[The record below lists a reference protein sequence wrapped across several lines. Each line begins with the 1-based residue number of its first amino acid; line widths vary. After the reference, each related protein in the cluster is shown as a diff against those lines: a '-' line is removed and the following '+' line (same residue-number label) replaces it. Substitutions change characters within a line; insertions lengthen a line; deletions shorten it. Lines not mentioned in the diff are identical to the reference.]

1 MRRRRAI
8 DHGGGAMTSAYYEEQ
23 LRAFAEGK
31 RLGRLAKAVR
41 DPEDGVCDACGS
53 TLPRT
58 LFGLRDTV
66 SDRHYFVGQ
75 SCLAWLLETG
85 LVARARYRHSAEV
98 AYRREMEMRRNGVGA
113 STDKPSP
120 STGDHGDLPERR
132 FDLRNLRRTILITET
147 ETHYEALV
155 RLEDGGRR
163 VSGRAQEPRWSQ
175 GWARCDGGVVLLERV
190 PRARRKAVV
199 ICLLKAYRMAR
210 AAWRDGEVRNGDEL
224 DNKMHEEIVA

>member
-1 MRRRRAI
+1 
-8 DHGGGAMTSAYYEEQ
+8 MTTTYYEER

-75 SCLAWLLETG
+75 NCLAWLLETG

-98 AYRREMEMRRNGVGA
+98 AYRREMEMRRNGAGA
-113 STDKPSP
+113 SIDEPPSSTD
-120 STGDHGDLPERR
+120 DQVDLPERGA
-132 FDLRNLRRTILITET
+132 DLRNLRRTFFIVET
-147 ETHYEALV
+147 ESHYEALV
-155 RLEDGGRR
+155 RLEDGRRR
-163 VSGRAQEPRWSQ
+163 VSRRAREPRWSQ
-175 GWARCDGGVVLLERV
+175 GWARHDGGVVLLERV
-190 PRARRKAVV
+190 PRARRNAVTTCV
-199 ICLLKAYRMAR
+199 LKAYRKAR
-210 AAWRDGEVRNGDEL
+210 AAGEKATLSQAMSLVTRTARG
-224 DNKMHEEIVA
+224 

>member
-1 MRRRRAI
+1 
-8 DHGGGAMTSAYYEEQ
+8 MTTTYYEER
-23 LRAFAEGK
+23 LRDFAEGK

-75 SCLAWLLETG
+75 NCLAWLLETG

-98 AYRREMEMRRNGVGA
+98 AYRREMEMRQNGA
-113 STDKPSP
+113 SALGNESSP
-120 STGDHGDLPERR
+120 STGDQGESHGRGDDRR
-132 FDLRNLRRTILITET
+132 HLRRTIFIVET
-147 ETHYEALV
+147 ESHYEALV

-163 VSGRAQEPRWSQ
+163 VSGRAQEPRWGR
-175 GWARCDGGVVLLERV
+175 GWARHDGGVLLLERV
-190 PRARRKAVV
+190 PRTKRSAV
-199 ICLLKAYRMAR
+199 IRCLLKAYRQAR
-210 AAWRDGEVRNGDEL
+210 TAWLDGEPRNGDEPES
-224 DNKMHEEIVA
+224 NVREEIVA

>member
-1 MRRRRAI
+1 
-8 DHGGGAMTSAYYEEQ
+8 MTTTYYEER
-23 LRAFAEGK
+23 LRVFAEGK

-85 LVARARYRHSAEV
+85 LIARARYRHSAEV
-98 AYRREMEMRRNGVGA
+98 AYRREMEIRRNGAGA
-113 STDKPSP
+113 STDEPSP
-120 STGDHGDLPERR
+120 STGDQGDLPQRR
-132 FDLRNLRRTILITET
+132 IDLRHLRRTILITET
-147 ETHYEALV
+147 ETHYEAVV
-155 RLEDGGRR
+155 RLEDGRRR

-175 GWARCDGGVVLLERV
+175 GWARCDGGVVLLQRV
-190 PRARRKAVV
+190 PRAKRSAVV
-199 ICLLKAYRMAR
+199 ICLLKAYRKAR
-210 AAWRDGEVRNGDEL
+210 ATWRHGEDRNGAEPGDTL
-224 DNKMHEEIVA
+224 HEEIVA

>member
-1 MRRRRAI
+1 
-8 DHGGGAMTSAYYEEQ
+8 MTTTYYEDR
-23 LRAFAEGK
+23 LRAFAAGK

-75 SCLAWLLETG
+75 NCLAWLLETG
-85 LVARARYRHSAEV
+85 LVARARYRQSAEV
-98 AYRREMEMRRNGVGA
+98 AYRREMEMRRNGAGA
-113 STDKPSP
+113 STDEPP
-120 STGDHGDLPERR
+120 PNIVGQDDTPQRR

-147 ETHYEALV
+147 ESHYEALV
-155 RLEDGGRR
+155 RLEDGRRR
-163 VSGRAQEPRWSQ
+163 VSGRARESRWSQ
-175 GWARCDGGVVLLERV
+175 GWVRHDGGVVLLERV
-190 PRARRKAVV
+190 PRARRNAIV

-210 AAWRDGEVRNGDEL
+210 AAWQEDGTQNGNESGNRVR
-224 DNKMHEEIVA
+224 EEIVA

>member
-1 MRRRRAI
+1 
-8 DHGGGAMTSAYYEEQ
+8 MTTTYYEERM
-23 LRAFAEGK
+23 RAFAEGK

-75 SCLAWLLETG
+75 NCLAWLLETG

-98 AYRREMEMRRNGVGA
+98 AYRREMEMRRNGA
-113 STDKPSP
+113 STATDEPPS
-120 STGDHGDLPERR
+120 STHDQGDIPQRR
-132 FDLRNLRRTILITET
+132 LDLRNVRRTILITET
-147 ETHYEALV
+147 ESHYEALV
-155 RLEDGGRR
+155 RLEDGRRR

-175 GWARCDGGVVLLERV
+175 GWARRDGGVVLLERV
-190 PRARRKAVV
+190 PRAKRNAVI
-199 ICLLKAYRMAR
+199 ICLLKAYRKAR
-210 AAWRDGEVRNGDEL
+210 TAWRDGEALAGDER
-224 DNKMHEEIVA
+224 DSKVREEIVA

>member
-1 MRRRRAI
+1 
-8 DHGGGAMTSAYYEEQ
+8 MTTNHYEER
-23 LRAFAEGK
+23 LRAFADGK

-41 DPEDGVCDACGS
+41 DPENGVCDACGS

-75 SCLAWLLETG
+75 NCLSWLLEMG
-85 LVARARYRHSAEV
+85 LVARARYRQSAEV
-98 AYRREMEMRRNGVGA
+98 AYRREMEMRRNGA
-113 STDKPSP
+113 STATDEPSP
-120 STGDHGDLPERR
+120 NSGNQGALPGRSD
-132 FDLRNLRRTILITET
+132 DLRNLRRTILITET

-163 VSGRAQEPRWSQ
+163 FSGRAREPRWGQ
-175 GWARCDGGVVLLERV
+175 GWARYDGGVVLLERV
-190 PRARRKAVV
+190 PRAKRNAVV

-210 AAWRDGEVRNGDEL
+210 AAWRNGEARNGNEPG
-224 DNKMHEEIVA
+224 NKVREEIVA

>member
-1 MRRRRAI
+1 
-8 DHGGGAMTSAYYEEQ
+8 MTTTYYEERLQ
-23 LRAFAEGK
+23 AFAEGK

-41 DPEDGVCDACGS
+41 DPADGVCDACGS

-75 SCLAWLLETG
+75 NCLAWLLETG

-98 AYRREMEMRRNGVGA
+98 AYRREMEMRRNGADA
-113 STDKPSP
+113 STDEPSP
-120 STGDHGDLPERR
+120 STGDQGALPQRR
-132 FDLRNLRRTILITET
+132 FDLRNLRRTILIVET
-147 ETHYEALV
+147 ESYYEALV

-175 GWARCDGGVVLLERV
+175 GWARHDGGVVLLERV
-190 PRARRKAVV
+190 PRDKRNAVV
-199 ICLLKAYRMAR
+199 ICLLKAYRKAR
-210 AAWRDGEVRNGDEL
+210 AAWRDGDARNGAEPGD
-224 DNKMHEEIVA
+224 KMHEEIVA

>member
-1 MRRRRAI
+1 
-8 DHGGGAMTSAYYEEQ
+8 MTTTYYEER

-75 SCLAWLLETG
+75 SCLSWLLETG

-98 AYRREMEMRRNGVGA
+98 AYRREMEMRRNGA
-113 STDKPSP
+113 STSADEPSP
-120 STGDHGDLPERR
+120 STGDQDAPPARR
-132 FDLRNLRRTILITET
+132 TDLRSLRRTILITET
-147 ETHYEALV
+147 ESHFEALV

-163 VSGRAQEPRWSQ
+163 VSGRAREPRWGQ
-175 GWARCDGGVVLLERV
+175 GWARRDGGVVLLERV
-190 PRARRKAVV
+190 PRARQKAVV
-199 ICLLKAYRMAR
+199 ICVLKAYRKAR
-210 AAWRDGEVRNGDEL
+210 AAWRDGEVLDGDEPG
-224 DNKMHEEIVA
+224 NKMHEEIVA

>member
-1 MRRRRAI
+1 
-8 DHGGGAMTSAYYEEQ
+8 MTTTYYEER
-23 LRAFAEGK
+23 LRAFAEAK

-41 DPEDGVCDACGS
+41 DPENGVCDACGS

-75 SCLAWLLETG
+75 NCLAWLLETG
-85 LVARARYRHSAEV
+85 LVAKARYRQSAEV
-98 AYRREMEMRRNGVGA
+98 AYLQEMELRRNGSGA
-113 STDKPSP
+113 STDEPSP
-120 STGDHGDLPERR
+120 GTSDQGDLPEQRT
-132 FDLRNLRRTILITET
+132 DLLNLRRTFFIVET
-147 ETHYEALV
+147 ESHYEALV
-155 RLEDGGRR
+155 RLEDRGRR
-163 VSGRAQEPRWSQ
+163 VSGRAREPRWSQ

-224 DNKMHEEIVA
+224 DTRCTKR

>member
-1 MRRRRAI
+1 
-8 DHGGGAMTSAYYEEQ
+8 MTTTYYEER

-41 DPEDGVCDACGS
+41 DPEDGACDACGS

-75 SCLAWLLETG
+75 NCLAWLLETG

-98 AYRREMEMRRNGVGA
+98 AYRREIEMRRNGAGTA
-113 STDKPSP
+113 TDKPSP
-120 STGDHGDLPERR
+120 STGDHGDLPKRR
-132 FDLRNLRRTILITET
+132 SDLRNLRRTILITET
-147 ETHYEALV
+147 ATHYEAVV
-155 RLEDGGRR
+155 RLEDGDRR

-190 PRARRKAVV
+190 PRAKRNAVI
-199 ICLLKAYRMAR
+199 ICLLKAYRKAR
-210 AAWRDGEVRNGDEL
+210 VAWREDGARNGNEPSDTVR
-224 DNKMHEEIVA
+224 EEIVA

>member
-1 MRRRRAI
+1 
-8 DHGGGAMTSAYYEEQ
+8 MTTTYYEER

-41 DPEDGVCDACGS
+41 DPEGGVCDACGS

-75 SCLAWLLETG
+75 NCLAWLLETG

-98 AYRREMEMRRNGVGA
+98 AYRREMEMRGNGAGA
-113 STDKPSP
+113 QTEETSP
-120 STGDHGDLPERR
+120 GTGDQGDLPERR
-132 FDLRNLRRTILITET
+132 FDLRKLRRTILITET
-147 ETHYEALV
+147 ESHYEALV

-175 GWARCDGGVVLLERV
+175 GWARHDGGVVLLERV
-190 PRARRKAVV
+190 PRAKRSAV
-199 ICLLKAYRMAR
+199 IRCLLKAYRKAR
-210 AAWRDGEVRNGDEL
+210 AAWRDGEARNGDEP
-224 DNKMHEEIVA
+224 DNEVNEEIVA

>member
-1 MRRRRAI
+1 
-8 DHGGGAMTSAYYEEQ
+8 MTTTYYEER

-58 LFGLRDTV
+58 LFGLSDTV

-75 SCLAWLLETG
+75 NCLAWLLETG
-85 LVARARYRHSAEV
+85 LVAKARYRHSAEV
-98 AYRREMEMRRNGVGA
+98 AYRREMELRRNGVGA
-113 STDKPSP
+113 STDEPSP
-120 STGDHGDLPERR
+120 STGDQGDLPKRR

-147 ETHYEALV
+147 ESHYEALV
-155 RLEDGGRR
+155 RLEDGQRR

-175 GWARCDGGVVLLERV
+175 GWARCDGGVVLLKRV
-190 PRARRKAVV
+190 PSAKRNAVV
-199 ICLLKAYRMAR
+199 ICLLKAYRKAR
-210 AAWRDGEVRNGDEL
+210 VAWRHGEVLDGDEP
-224 DNKMHEEIVA
+224 DGKVREEIVP